1 MRWIY
6 ALGALALATL
16 AAGHGLG
23 LLVAPPDR
31 AMGETVRILYVH
43 VPTAWTALLAF
54 TVAMVAAVG
63 ALWSGRPGW
72 DALLEGSVEVGV
84 VFNGLLLAQGSL
96 WARPTWDAWWT
107 WDPRLTTS
115 AIMMVAFTGVL
126 VLRRLVHPASR
137 RAVASAVA
145 TIVSY
150 VDVPVVY
157 FSVKWWNTAH
167 QGFSSVETVDPVMLA
182 PLLTSI
188 AGTTFLGA
196 SLLAWRTRIAAAARR
211 REDDAPEL
219 PPTPTPLDLEASR

>member
-1 MRWIY
+1 MRWVY
-6 ALGALALATL
+6 ALGALALAALGT
-16 AAGHGLG
+16 GHAIG

-43 VPTAWTALLAF
+43 VPTAWTAMLAF

-84 VFNGLLLAQGSL
+84 VFNGLLLCQGSL

-126 VLRRLVHPASR
+126 VLRRLLHPPER

-145 TIVSY
+145 TIVSF

-157 FSVKWWNTAH
+157 LSVKWWNTTH

-188 AGTTFLGA
+188 AGTTLLGA
-196 SLLAWRTRIAAAARR
+196 SLLVWRTRIAMAARH
-211 REDDAPEL
+211 REDDAPDL
-219 PPTPTPLDLEASR
+219 PPTPIPLDLEASR